1 ARWIY
6 KRGERMI
13 ILIGL
18 LFGLSIYFLMYQFG
32 FVSSEKAHLPSEI
45 MANNLDSTL
54 SRQATGEFQNKT
66 WMSISRRFRPVEQRI
81 KASNLRRR
89 LVKAGSPMGV
99 LEFLFLKLLSLI
111 AVPMIAFILVGNKFP
126 QHLVLII
133 SLGIGY
139 ILPEVWLKRIIKIRQ
154 HKIRKDLPNIIDLL
168 NLCVSGGMD
177 FMLAVS
183 RVVKELKVCDL
194 TQELNEVYRQTQ
206 MGKSRREALKE
217 FAWRIDMPEIYSFV
231 RTLVQADRMGSP
243 MAEALRLQ
251 SEEIRTRRFHRGEA
265 MALKA
270 PIKLL
275 FPLFAFILPVVLV
288 IVSGPILLNFVR
300 NKISMGF

>member
-1 ARWIY
+1 
-6 KRGERMI
+6 MI

-45 MANNLDSTL
+45 MANNLDSAL

-111 AVPMIAFILVGNKFP
+111 AVPAIAFILVGNKFP

-217 FAWRIDMPEIYSFV
+217 LAWRIDMPEIYSFV